1 MPKSQT
7 RYPWGSEKP
16 SNRLRAVC
24 ARLDHRIET
33 AKEADYPRIQ
43 DRINAVVAETYHLVN
58 ALDHLSRN
66 GLRTRGTDPS
76 PLDHTE
82 VSAVLDSVRN
92 AISEL
97 GASSAHTLS
106 TRYEA
111 FLDHVNTLCTTA
123 DNATKKGIT
132 ASGEKPPENLWGPF
146 NAG

>member
-76 PLDHTE
+76 PLDHTD
-82 VSAVLDSVRN
+82 VNAVLDSVRN

-111 FLDHVNTLCTTA
+111 FLDHVTTLRTTA
-123 DNATKKGIT
+123 ESAMKKGIA
-132 ASGEKPPENLWGPF
+132 ASGVKPAENLWDPF

>member
-1 MPKSQT
+1 MPKPQT

-24 ARLDHRIET
+24 ARIDHRIKT

-43 DRINAVVAETYHLVN
+43 DRINAVVAETHHLVN

-66 GLRTRGTDPS
+66 GLRSRGTDPS

-82 VSAVLDSVRN
+82 VNAVLDSVRE

-97 GASSAHTLS
+97 GTSSAHTLS
-106 TRYEA
+106 TRYET
-111 FLDHVNTLCTTA
+111 FVVHVKTLRTTA
-123 DNATKKGIT
+123 DNAMKNGIV
-132 ASGEKPPENLWGPF
+132 ASGVKPAESLWDPF

>member
-1 MPKSQT
+1 MPKSQK

-16 SNRLRAVC
+16 SNRLRAVG
-24 ARLDHRIET
+24 ARLDHRIL
-33 AKEADYPRIQ
+33 AAREANYPEIQ

-66 GLRTRGTDPS
+66 GLRSRGTDPT

-82 VSAVLDSVRN
+82 VDAVLDSVRK

-97 GASSAHTLS
+97 GTSSAHTLS
-106 TRYEA
+106 TRYET
-111 FLDHVNTLCTTA
+111 FLAHVTPLRTTA
-123 DNATKKGIT
+123 ENAMKKGIT
-132 ASGEKPPENLWGPF
+132 ASGVKSSESLWDPF

>member
-1 MPKSQT
+1 MPKTQA

-24 ARLDHRIET
+24 ARIDHRIK
-33 AKEADYPRIQ
+33 AAREANYPGIQ
-43 DRINAVVAETYHLVN
+43 DRINAVVAETHHLVN

-66 GLRTRGTDPS
+66 GLRSRGTDPS

-82 VSAVLDSVRN
+82 VNAVLDSVRK

-97 GASSAHTLS
+97 GVSSAHTLS
-106 TRYEA
+106 KRYEA
-111 FLDHVNTLCTTA
+111 FLECVETLRTTA
-123 DNATKKGIT
+123 DNATKKGIA
-132 ASGEKPPENLWGPF
+132 ASGEKPAENLWDPF